1 MYQISANQEYYVKFT
16 RNKGFPFV
24 KFAKCNEGDDF
35 EQCLENIES
44 ATDKGKQLVSK
55 TESFSEEP
63 CAKCIIFIKISA

>member
-35 EQCLENIES
+35 EQCL
-44 ATDKGKQLVSK
+44 
-55 TESFSEEP
+55 
-63 CAKCIIFIKISA
+63 